1 MKKESHPEMSPVIIC
16 QGRREEATYRDPGI
30 EGYRGNPYIEA
41 LPAILTEDEALEAL
55 AYYPSYGEEDRQAP
69 SHLRLHMIQSA
80 LDFFAPLPI
89 HLDLEQRI
97 SRLIRA
103 GYKARNPLTLG
114 FWQEQEEKIHSI
126 NQPGNVRRFCRR
138 SMAAGFTIIGFP
150 GVGKTSAVE
159 EILQLYPQVLY
170 HSHYQGR
177 DFTRAQ
183 IVWLKIECPHD
194 GSTKGLCVNFF
205 QAVDSLVGTNYEEN
219 FAKGR
224 RTLDELMPVMARVA
238 TIHGIGVLAI
248 DDIQFLSQA
257 KSGGSS
263 RMLNFFTYL
272 ASTVGV
278 PVLLIATYKAR
289 RVLTGEFSLVR
300 RGTGQGDLVWDKMEE
315 GEWQERR
322 TEDDEG
328 REESSRENI
337 EKVANPSVWQVF
349 LESLWLYQYTK
360 TPCPLTKDLSHVLY
374 EETQGIT
381 DFAVKV
387 YMLAQIRA
395 ITADETGEERLTEEI
410 IRSVAQDSL
419 KTAQR
424 VLNALRLGDME
435 GLEKVEDIHPIDIE
449 PFLQKAYRELQ
460 QLEKLR
466 SLAAGSRR
474 ENVAAEKADATPQEQ
489 VKETGEE
496 KAPAR
501 SRRGRKPKKNQDAV
515 YPEGDLR
522 AGLPPDGA
530 GVAGADVYDKL
541 RQDGYIQSGNEYS
554 LEVA

>member
-1 MKKESHPEMSPVIIC
+1 MSEKQDVSADAPLILIFL
-16 QGRREEATYRDPGI
+16 GRQEEATYRDPGI

-41 LPAILTEDEALEAL
+41 LPLILTEDEALEAL
-55 AYYPSYGEEDRQAP
+55 AYYPNYCEGERQAP

-114 FWQEQEEKIHSI
+114 FWQKQDEKIRST

-159 EILQLYPQVLY
+159 EILQLYPQVIH

-177 DFTRAQ
+177 DFTRSQ

-205 QAVDSLVGTNYEEN
+205 QAIDSLIGTNYEEN
-219 FAKGR
+219 FTKRR
-224 RTLDELMPVMARVA
+224 RTLDELMPDMARVA
-238 TIHGIGVLAI
+238 SIHDIGVLVI

-272 ASTVGV
+272 ASTIGI
-278 PVLLIATYKAR
+278 PVLLIATYKAKH
-289 RVLTGEFSLVR
+289 VLTGEFSVVR

-315 GEWQERR
+315 GDWQERR
-322 TEDDEG
+322 TEADEG
-328 REESSRENI
+328 QEEGGLRET
-337 EKVANPSVWQVF
+337 EKVTSPSVWQIF
-349 LESLWLYQYTK
+349 LESLWLYQYTR
-360 TPCPLTKDLSHVLY
+360 TPCLLTKDLGHVLY

-395 ITADETGEERLTEEI
+395 ITTDETGEERLTEEI
-410 IRSVAQDSL
+410 IRSVARDSL

-435 GLEKVEDIHPIDIE
+435 GLENIEDIHPIDIE
-449 PFLQKAYRELQ
+449 PFLQKAFRELQ
-460 QLEKLR
+460 HLEKLR
-466 SLAAGSRR
+466 SLVANSRR
-474 ENVAAEKADATPQEQ
+474 ENDSSDETNADPKELS
-489 VKETGEE
+489 KETKSA
-496 KAPAR
+496 KAPAN
-501 SRRGRKPKKNQDAV
+501 SSRGRKTKKTQDMA
-515 YPEGDLR
+515 YTDGDLR
-522 AGLPPDGA
+522 AGLSTDGEA
-530 GVAGADVYDKL
+530 GGADVYDKL
-541 RQDGYIQSGNEYS
+541 RQDGHIQPGTEY
-554 LEVA
+554 VA

>member
-1 MKKESHPEMSPVIIC
+1 
-16 QGRREEATYRDPGI
+16 
-30 EGYRGNPYIEA
+30 
-41 LPAILTEDEALEAL
+41 
-55 AYYPSYGEEDRQAP
+55 
-69 SHLRLHMIQSA
+69 MIQSA

-103 GYKARNPLTLG
+103 GYKARNPMTLG
-114 FWQEQEEKIHSI
+114 FWQGQAEKIHSV
-126 NQPGNVRRFCRR
+126 NQPRNIRRFCRR

-159 EILQLYPQVLY
+159 EILQLYPQVIY

-177 DFTRAQ
+177 NFTRMQ

-205 QAVDSLVGTNYEEN
+205 QAIDSLIGTNYEEN

-224 RTLDELMPVMARVA
+224 RTLDELMPDMARVA
-238 TIHGIGVLAI
+238 SIHGIGVLVI

-272 ASTVGV
+272 ASTIGV

-289 RVLTGEFSLVR
+289 RVLTGEFSVVR
-300 RGTGQGDLVWDKMEE
+300 RGTGQGDLVWDKMDE
-315 GEWQERR
+315 GEWQERKG
-322 TEDDEG
+322 DDEEG
-328 REESSRENI
+328 QEESV
-337 EKVANPSVWQVF
+337 EKEAERAANPSVWQVF

-360 TPCPLTKDLSHVLY
+360 TPCPLTKELSHVLY

-395 ITADETGEERLTEEI
+395 ITTDDTGEERLIEEI

-435 GLEKVEDIHPIDIE
+435 GLEAVEDIHPIDIE
-449 PFLQKAYRELQ
+449 PFLQKAFRELQ
-460 QLEKLR
+460 HLEKLR
-466 SLAAGSRR
+466 SLAASSNR
-474 ENVAAEKADATPQEQ
+474 EDEAADTPAAGTQEQ
-489 VKETGEE
+489 SKENEDRKMTTN
-496 KAPAR
+496 
-501 SRRGRKPKKNQDAV
+501 SSRGRKSKKNREAI

-522 AGLPPDGA
+522 ANLPTDAKA
-530 GVAGADVYDKL
+530 GGTDVYDKL
-541 RQDGYIQSGNEYS
+541 RQDGYIQPGSNTLS
-554 LEVA
+554 EVA